1 MTENIRLDEYTKKL
15 LEERKKEVIKR
26 DPINEEN
33 IAKGA
38 GLTSPTSAVST
49 EETRILMEHIMQK
62 NLFNTSKSQPH
73 RKKIL
78 VLKKFFKMKRNQQ
91 VEVYS
96 TIGNQTKRTIGK
108 VAAIGRDFVM
118 ITNLKDR
125 IWIPY
130 VAIDSANI
138 PYGIPSYSNSH
149 QHYIYDNDLRTKLI
163 TNFGATVA
171 SRDTLVQQF
180 YEESLRT
187 SLKTW
192 KGTWVEVHSG
202 KETITGKIVET
213 SDQFLTLSMLNK
225 KIEIPMKE
233 IVYIETLRFLR
244 ILKKLFK

>member
-1 MTENIRLDEYTKKL
+1 MTDNIRLDEYTKKL
-15 LEERKKEVIKR
+15 LEEREKEVIKR

-33 IAKGA
+33 IAKGI

-73 RKKIL
+73 KKKIL

-96 TIGNQTKRTIGK
+96 AIGEQTKLTIGK

-130 VAIDSANI
+130 TAIDSANI

-149 QHYIYDNDLRTKLI
+149 QHYLFDNDLRTKLI

-187 SLKTW
+187 SLKSW
-192 KGTWVEVHSG
+192 KGSWVEVFLEKESISG
-202 KETITGKIVET
+202 KITDTNDEN
-213 SDQFLTLSMLNK
+213 LTLSLLNK
-225 KIEIPMKE
+225 KIEIPLKE
-233 IVYIETLRFLR
+233 ILYIETLRFLQ
-244 ILKKLFK
+244 ILIRLFK